1 MGVHQL
7 EKLVMKN
14 ESKEP
19 RNKNF
24 FMLQSLDNPI
34 TGTPKMI
41 KQPPHASL

>member
-7 EKLVMKN
+7 EKLVAKN
-14 ESKEP
+14 ETKEP

-34 TGTPKMI
+34 TGTPKMM
-41 KQPPHASL
+41 K